1 MFHFR
6 LLYIS
11 EVFQLSP
18 QWSSTRSYNQI
29 LGLYLFKTQELKNS
43 YGFSW
48 GVICVRNSTLS
59 CEHYLKAP
67 QRFQTG
73 PKDSELTAYL
83 DPTLVLQHTS
93 TSEPQ
98 YLLTTSANFSCRI
111 GHNLGH
117 IGWNN
122 REYHRLQWRHIGFM
136 TAEITDDYIVFFN
149 WQCRTTVTKVLHQ
162 SSALLSLYQ
171 GNPLT
176 TSWFYSQTTSRPKR
190 RVLPWFDIIVP
201 ANWNMNR

>member
-1 MFHFR
+1 MFHIR

-29 LGLYLFKTQELKNS
+29 LGLYLFKTQDLKNS

-122 REYHRLQWRHIGFM
+122 RKYHRLQWSHIGFM
-136 TAEITDDYIVFFN
+136 TAEITDDYIVFSTGSAGQQLPKF
-149 WQCRTTVTKVLHQ
+149 CIKVLHYCPFIRGIHWQ
-162 SSALLSLYQ
+162 PVDSTHKQLVGLK
-171 GNPLT
+171 GVCFHVLT
-176 TSWFYSQTTSRPKR
+176 
-190 RVLPWFDIIVP
+190 
-201 ANWNMNR
+201 